1 MRKWLLG
8 AFLAL
13 AVPVAAQAQ
22 EATPSPNELAAA
34 ACKTEKSEMGTKTWK
49 KTYGV
54 KSASRAKKLCL
65 AKNGATAE
73 DELKNAAQECKAERD
88 TLGVDAFNEKY
99 GTNKNKKNGYGKC
112 VSGKAHDATEET
124 TEDRVSAAD
133 TCKAMKQDDADGFK
147 ASFGEKRNAFGKC
160 VSKTAKQL
168 EESDDTEETAPT
180 EA

>member
-8 AFLAL
+8 AVLAL
-13 AVPVAAQAQ
+13 ALPVAAQAQ
-22 EATPSPNELAAA
+22 ETTPSPDELAAA
-34 ACKTEKSEMGTKTWK
+34 ACKTEKSEMGTKTFK

-54 KSASRAKKLCL
+54 KSASKAKKLCL

-73 DELKNAAQECKAERD
+73 DELKNAAKECKSERD
-88 TLGVDAFNEKY
+88 SLGVDAFNEKY

-112 VSGKAHDATEET
+112 VSGKAKDATEET

-133 TCKAMKQDDADGFK
+133 TCKAMKKDDAEGFK
-147 ASFGEKRNAFGKC
+147 TSFGEKRNAFGKC

-168 EESDDTEETAPT
+168 EEDEQTDA
-180 EA
+180 